1 MARRKQEPAYAFA
14 ASILRPL
21 LTLTTRR
28 DWRGTDYLPREGGVV
43 VVPNHVSHADPFVVA
58 HYLYDQGR
66 LPRFLAKASLFEVF
80 FVRRI
85 LKGAKQIP
93 VYRETREA
101 GHSLRDAVAAIRA
114 GECVVVYAEGT
125 LTRDPRLWPMA
136 GKTGA
141 ARIALTTG
149 CPVLPMAAWG
159 PQDLLA
165 PYSKR
170 PHLVPRKTMQVR
182 LGPPVDLSD
191 LSDPSHLEGDEGGT
205 GGTAAAP
212 SAHALH
218 EATERI
224 MAAVTALVEDIRGE
238 QAPPVRVDPREGGRA
253 ATGNA
258 HVQYQLN
265 GKRRAPGRKEG
276 R

>member
-43 VVPNHVSHADPFVVA
+43 VVPNHVSHADPLVVA

-66 LPRFLAKASLFEVF
+66 LPRFLAKASLFDVF

-93 VYRETREA
+93 VYRETHEA
-101 GHSLRDAVAAIRA
+101 GHSLRDAVAAVRA

-191 LSDPSHLEGDEGGT
+191 LEPDPGV
-205 GGTAAAP
+205 AP
-212 SAHALH
+212 SSQALH

-253 ATGNA
+253 GTGNA
-258 HVQYQLN
+258 HVQYQLD